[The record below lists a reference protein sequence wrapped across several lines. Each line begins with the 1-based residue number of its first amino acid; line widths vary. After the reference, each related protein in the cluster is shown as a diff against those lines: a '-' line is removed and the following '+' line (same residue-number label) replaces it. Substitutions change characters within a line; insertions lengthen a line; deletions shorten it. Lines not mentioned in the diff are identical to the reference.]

1 MDMGKL
7 KVAFLSVLLLLAA
20 CVHETPK
27 DHAANSGT
35 PRIRSLPSRSCMYVL
50 WKKMLPLMAKKNSY
64 IGIEDMEHVAGIRMQ
79 YLTEVSPTD
88 TVGIYEQGASSS
100 SNDPASPEL
109 SLRIETHE
117 DSLPPRKGLYTWRAL
132 QWHPGS
138 NSIVDL
144 SCLGGGGSSLTLA
157 EAEADLR
164 ALGLHSIGVT
174 AGIRHMEVFAND
186 WNEQAYLYYAVPVNV
201 VPYVLSIH
209 IVGEKAPK
217 KHLSKYSHE
226 LIVHFRSQMDI
237 LLLNVMARSA
247 K

>member
-1 MDMGKL
+1 MNRTVRYLLGIWL
-7 KVAFLSVLLLLAA
+7 TFLSAGGIAVARATDAPPA
-20 CVHETPK
+20 CAVDSVASDRGVVTP
-27 DHAANSGT
+27 S
-35 PRIRSLPSRSCMYVL
+35 V
-50 WKKMLPLMAKKNSY
+50 
-64 IGIEDMEHVAGIRMQ
+64 V
-79 YLTEVSPTD
+79 
-88 TVGIYEQGASSS
+88 
-100 SNDPASPEL
+100 
-109 SLRIETHE
+109 
-117 DSLPPRKGLYTWRAL
+117 
-132 QWHPGS
+132 
-138 NSIVDL
+138 
-144 SCLGGGGSSLTLA
+144 TLA

-186 WNEQAYLYYAVPVNV
+186 WNEQAYLYYAVPMNV